1 MHHIA
6 TTVMHFLSI
15 FENSFL
21 PAHSCQNGCVTE
33 INRREFLKK
42 IGIAGGSIALGGI
55 ALSLNACS
63 KETPEK
69 TIETVDTI
77 RVSSDLYKSDLPQ
90 RLAFALFI
98 GSQLQHEEILE
109 VELRKP
115 DGSIEKVK
123 NVKPRVEG
131 LKNQGVY
138 SLEYTFKDSGTYDIE
153 TKYKNKATSLSF
165 AVAEKNVAPGLG
177 TQCLE
182 TISPTNSDP
191 KDAKILCTRFE
202 GDCGLHT
209 RTVAD
214 LLALKEPMLV
224 MFATPARCQT
234 SYCGPVLELLKSEV
248 KNNPINAVHIEIYKD
263 ETSPATLDAVSEWKL
278 PSEPWLF
285 AVDKSGKIVKRLD
298 GAFDLSEIKE
308 AIAAARA

>member
-1 MHHIA
+1 MHHNA

-15 FENSFL
+15 FQNSFL
-21 PAHSCQNGCVTE
+21 PAHSCQNGYVTE

-42 IGIAGGSIALGGI
+42 LGIAGGSIALGGL
-55 ALSLNACS
+55 ALSVSACS
-63 KETPEK
+63 KDKEVKAAES
-69 TIETVDTI
+69 VDTI

-98 GSQLQHEEILE
+98 GSQLQHDATLE
-109 VELRKP
+109 VKLRKP
-115 DGSIEKVK
+115 NGSVETIK

-131 LKNQGVY
+131 LKNQGLY
-138 SLEYTFKDSGTYDIE
+138 SLEYAFKDSGTYDIE
-153 TKYKNKATSLSF
+153 TKYKGKNTSLSF
-165 AVAEKNVAPGLG
+165 AVAEKSVAPGLG

-209 RTVAD
+209 STVAD
-214 LLALKEPMLV
+214 LLALKEPMVV

-234 SYCGPVLELLKSEV
+234 SYCGPVLELLKTEV

-263 ETSPATLDAVSEWKL
+263 ETSPDTLDAVSEWKL

-285 AVDKSGKIVKRLD
+285 AIDKSGKIVKRLD

-308 AIAAARA
+308 AITAARA